1 MHKYLITT
9 VSSVALLF
17 GAATMATAQT
27 SSPSAQ
33 DPSSPGAGAIKKEG
47 QMQRDPAMQQR
58 RSTESPGTSGSM
70 GSSSSVESSSYKS
83 YSENKDSLAG
93 ASIAGGFTAD
103 QLLGADVMNA
113 AGDSIGE
120 IEDLVVDTN
129 NKVSK
134 AIIGVGGFLGMGTKN
149 VAVDLSELKPG
160 TDQKGFVTA
169 MTKEELKTLPEY
181 EKQAGNWVRADSS
194 GAGSGSTG
202 TGGMGGG
209 TTTSPGGSSGTTR

>member
-47 QMQRDPAMQQR
+47 QMQRDPAMKQ

>member
-33 DPSSPGAGAIKKEG
+33 DPSSPGAGVIKKEG
-47 QMQRDPAMQQR
+47 QMQRDPAMKQ

>member
-47 QMQRDPAMQQR
+47 QMQRDPAMKQ

-70 GSSSSVESSSYKS
+70 GSSSGVESSSYKS